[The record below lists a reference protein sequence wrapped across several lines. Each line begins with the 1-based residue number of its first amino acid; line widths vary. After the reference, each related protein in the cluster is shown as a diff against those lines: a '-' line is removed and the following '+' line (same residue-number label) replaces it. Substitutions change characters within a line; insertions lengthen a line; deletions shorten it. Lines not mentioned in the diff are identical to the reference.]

1 MLMSSINHTLVKVSV
16 EVLDTPLLRTS
27 SQVNFSQPSSSTQ
40 PSHALVPSN
49 TYLENPYPMAKHVG
63 VDEQGMYLDD
73 GDEHVVMLR
82 KLDFKGLSVKNPSMN
97 LRMDVHEDKS
107 QDGLED
113 ESQDDCVDESMVSD
127 GIP

>member
-1 MLMSSINHTLVKVSV
+1 MMVMRL
-16 EVLDTPLLRTS
+16 
-27 SQVNFSQPSSSTQ
+27 Q
-40 PSHALVPSN
+40 
-49 TYLENPYPMAKHVG
+49 
-63 VDEQGMYLDD
+63 
-73 GDEHVVMLR
+73 HVVMLR

>member
-1 MLMSSINHTLVKVSV
+1 MVLMKMLMSSINHTLVKVSV

-40 PSHALVPSN
+40 PSHALVSSN

-73 GDEHVVMLR
+73 GDEVAACCHAEKTRLQGVV
-82 KLDFKGLSVKNPSMN
+82 S
-97 LRMDVHEDKS
+97 E
-107 QDGLED
+107 
-113 ESQDDCVDESMVSD
+113 ESKYES
-127 GIP
+127 